1 LLLSNLE
8 SLVIKNLSL
17 LNIILM
23 EMVTRSWIRRRTLRR
38 NRGYGFI
45 IELNLLVAFFGSVT
59 VAVMMV
65 AVLVTLGGFVVVIG
79 RG

>member
-1 LLLSNLE
+1 
-8 SLVIKNLSL
+8 
-17 LNIILM
+17 
-23 EMVTRSWIRRRTLRR
+23 LRR

-45 IELNLLVAFFGSVT
+45 IELNLLVAFFCSVT

>member
-23 EMVTRSWIRRRTLRR
+23 EMVTWRTLRR

-45 IELNLLVAFFGSVT
+45 VELNLLVAFFCSVT